1 MLLRR
6 AHRDSS
12 VAGRARTG
20 RRLLGTDRSSKRGWI
35 RAAVLVTLILGAP
48 VSWSLSRA
56 QEAEP
61 IEEAPLLLEARVVE
75 EPLAPYISQPR
86 SDYRIGRQDLLEI
99 SVFDVEE
106 LSQTVRVADD
116 GSITMP
122 LLGRLDVGG
131 LTKTELE
138 AMIAGL
144 LEERYVRDPQ
154 VTVFVKEYESKKI
167 AVSGAVKKPGSYE
180 MLGRKTLLEMLSMAG
195 GLDKEMGKEIII
207 FRREE
212 EETRRI
218 AVELERLVYEA
229 DPSLNLV
236 VEAGDIIYVPAVEK
250 VRIFVSGAVRNPD
263 LYEVP
268 REEPVTVLKAIT
280 LAGGTTDRA
289 ALKKVQ
295 VIRIDDE
302 GKRITLVV
310 NLKKVKR
317 GKAEDPILHRD
328 DIVLVPESFF

>member
-1 MLLRR
+1 MQQHSPCHFAHLLPLLLIGLLLISPH
-6 AHRDSS
+6 A
-12 VAGRARTG
+12 VAQDG
-20 RRLLGTDRSSKRGWI
+20 
-35 RAAVLVTLILGAP
+35 
-48 VSWSLSRA
+48 
-56 QEAEP
+56 EAS
-61 IEEAPLLLEARVVE
+61 EEAPLLLEARPVQV
-75 EPLAPYISQPR
+75 PVAPFIGLPR

-106 LSQTVRVADD
+106 LSQTVRVTDD

-122 LLGRLDVGG
+122 LLGRLDVHG

-138 AMIAGL
+138 RMIAEL
-144 LEERYVRDPQ
+144 LEERYVRNPQ

-167 AVSGAVKKPGSYE
+167 AVSGSVKKPGSYE

-207 FRREE
+207 FRREGE
-212 EETRRI
+212 GTRRI

-263 LYEVP
+263 MYEVP
-268 REEPVTVLKAIT
+268 RDEPVTVLKAIT

-295 VIRIDDE
+295 VIRTDSQ
-302 GKRITLVV
+302 GGRITLVV
-310 NLKKVKR
+310 NLKKIKR
-317 GKAEDPILHRD
+317 GKAEDPILHKD
-328 DIVLVPESFF
+328 DVVLVP

>member
-1 MLLRR
+1 MREHLLPPAGPLHRR
-6 AHRDSS
+6 GRGTACHRPQ
-12 VAGRARTG
+12 ARRT
-20 RRLLGTDRSSKRGWI
+20 LA
-35 RAAVLVTLILGAP
+35 RAAVAFLL
-48 VSWSLSRA
+48 SLMLPGPGLSA
-56 QEAEP
+56 QEPQPSDEEP
-61 IEEAPLLLEARVVE
+61 MALEAR
-75 EPLAPYISQPR
+75 PLERPVAPFIGLPR

-122 LLGRLDVGG
+122 LLGRLEVAG

-138 AMIAGL
+138 RKIARL

-167 AVSGAVKKPGSYE
+167 AVSGAVKNPGSYE
-180 MLGRKTLLEMLSMAG
+180 MLGRKTLLELLSMAG

-207 FRREE
+207 FRRNEE
-212 EETRRI
+212 TTRRI

-295 VIRIDDE
+295 VIRTDRD
-302 GKRITLVV
+302 GNRITLVV

-317 GKAEDPILHRD
+317 GKAEDPILQKD
-328 DIVLVPESFF
+328 DLVLVPESFF

>member
-1 MLLRR
+1 MQHHSPCHFAHLLPLLLIGLLLI
-6 AHRDSS
+6 SPN
-12 VAGRARTG
+12 VA
-20 RRLLGTDRSSKRGWI
+20 
-35 RAAVLVTLILGAP
+35 
-48 VSWSLSRA
+48 A
-56 QEAEP
+56 QEGETS
-61 IEEAPLLLEARVVE
+61 EEAPLLLEARPVQ
-75 EPLAPYISQPR
+75 EPVAPFIGLPR

-106 LSQTVRVADD
+106 LSQTVRVTDD

-122 LLGRLDVGG
+122 LLGRLDVRG

-138 AMIAGL
+138 RMIAGL

-167 AVSGAVKKPGSYE
+167 AVSGSVKKPGSYE

-195 GLDKEMGKEIII
+195 GLDREMGKEIII
-207 FRREE
+207 FRREGE
-212 EETRRI
+212 GTRRI

-250 VRIFVSGAVRNPD
+250 VRIFVTGAVRNPD

-268 REEPVTVLKAIT
+268 RDEPVTVLKAIT

-295 VIRIDDE
+295 VIRTDSNGD
-302 GKRITLVV
+302 RITLVV
-310 NLKKVKR
+310 NLKKIKR
-317 GKAEDPILHRD
+317 GKAEDPILHKD
-328 DIVLVPESFF
+328 DVVLVPESFF